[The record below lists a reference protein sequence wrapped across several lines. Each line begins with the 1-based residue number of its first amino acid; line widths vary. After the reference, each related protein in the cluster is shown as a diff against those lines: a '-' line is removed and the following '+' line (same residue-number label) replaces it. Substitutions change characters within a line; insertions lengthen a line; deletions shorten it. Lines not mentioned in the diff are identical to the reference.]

1 MPQQAVL
8 VGLTAGMVAAE
19 GKAAGN
25 KTMMQKQQASSCC
38 SDRDQD
44 MADLEL
50 ALEAVVPVSVQRQ
63 DSLYRDATRAGGGGQ
78 QQHEGWARTLRLAFQ
93 CVGVL
98 YGDIGTSPL
107 YVYSST
113 FAGGIRDTDDLLGVL
128 SLIIYSF
135 LLFTIIKYVYIA
147 LRAND
152 DGDGGTLA
160 LYSLISR
167 HAKVSLVPNHQPED
181 ELQTTDA
188 AAAVLGKHG
197 SVRRRTVQLAAS
209 HGREQRAVWVK
220 ELLETSKPVRI
231 SLFFLTIV
239 ATAMVISDACLTPA
253 ISVLSAVGGLKEKA
267 PNLTTGT
274 AGARPRTRSCGSLW
288 ASWCF
293 CSPCSASAPTR
304 WATCSPPS
312 PPVAAPHRRRG
323 RVQPAQARRHRP
335 PRLQP
340 QVHPGL
346 LPAQR
351 QGRLGLPRRRPPLL
365 HRHRGAVRRPR
376 LLQHPLHPAQLR
388 LRPRPR
394 RAARLHRPGRLPPP
408 VPGAGVQRLLPV
420 HARVHLLAHLRAGAG
435 GVGHRQPGHD
445 LLRLR
450 HHLPLAGAGL
460 LPEGQ
465 GAPHVAPVPGPA
477 LHPGGEL
484 AARPRR
490 LRRHARV
497 QDHGRHRRGARHL
510 RRPRHAH
517 HHAAAHPGHA
527 PGVAR
532 QRRLRRALLRR
543 LRRRRVRL
551 PLLRALPVRA
561 RRVHPRRHVRGA
573 GGRHGAVA
581 LRAREAVQV
590 RAGAH
595 GVARERGAGP
605 AAALPHR
612 PRRRPLLHGPG
623 AGHPARVPAP
633 GGQDPVH
640 PRRPALRL
648 RQAPAGAARG
658 RNGALPL
665 QAGGIVVGVGHSCRP
680 TGVPVRGA
688 LRLPGPAGGGQ

>member
-152 DGDGGTLA
+152 DGDGMYVLLSSIHPYMADASSHSHLNVLAYGNLGGTLA

-267 PNLTTGT
+267 PNLTTDQIVWITVGILVLLFAVQRFGT
-274 AGARPRTRSCGSLW
+274 
-288 ASWCF
+288 
-293 CSPCSASAPTR
+293 
-304 WATCSPPS
+304 
-312 PPVAAPHRRRG
+312 HK
-323 RVQPAQARRHRP
+323 ARRHRP

>member
-267 PNLTTGT
+267 PNLTTDQIVWITVGILVLLFAVQRFGTHKVGYLFAPVSSCGCSSSAAWACTTCSGTTSPSSAPSTPSTSWTTSGAT
-274 AGARPRTRSCGSLW
+274 AGTPGSPSAASSSASPAPRR
-288 ASWCF
+288 
-293 CSPCSASAPTR
+293 CSPTSATSASAPSSS
-304 WATCSPPS
+304 ASASASSPPCCSPTSARPPSSAGTRSRCPTPSTSPRPS
-312 PPVAAPHRRRG
+312 PSSGPPSCWRWRRRSS
-323 RVQPAQARRHRP
+323 
-335 PRLQP
+335 
-340 QVHPGL
+340 
-346 LPAQR
+346 
-351 QGRLGLPRRRPPLL
+351 
-365 HRHRGAVRRPR
+365 
-376 LLQHPLHPAQLR
+376 
-388 LRPRPR
+388 
-394 RAARLHRPGRLPPP
+394 
-408 VPGAGVQRLLPV
+408 
-420 HARVHLLAHLRAGAG
+420 
-435 GVGHRQPGHD
+435 
-445 LLRLR
+445 
-450 HHLPLAGAGL
+450 
-460 LPEGQ
+460 
-465 GAPHVAPVPGPA
+465 
-477 LHPGGEL
+477 
-484 AARPRR
+484 AARP
-490 LRRHARV
+490 
-497 QDHGRHRRGARHL
+497 
-510 RRPRHAH
+510 
-517 HHAAAHPGHA
+517 
-527 PGVAR
+527 
-532 QRRLRRALLRR
+532 
-543 LRRRRVRL
+543 
-551 PLLRALPVRA
+551 
-561 RRVHPRRHVRGA
+561 
-573 GGRHGAVA
+573 
-581 LRAREAVQV
+581 
-590 RAGAH
+590 
-595 GVARERGAGP
+595 
-605 AAALPHR
+605 
-612 PRRRPLLHGPG
+612 
-623 AGHPARVPAP
+623 
-633 GGQDPVH
+633 
-640 PRRPALRL
+640 
-648 RQAPAGAARG
+648 
-658 RNGALPL
+658 
-665 QAGGIVVGVGHSCRP
+665 
-680 TGVPVRGA
+680 
-688 LRLPGPAGGGQ
+688 

>member
-152 DGDGGTLA
+152 DGDGMYVLLSSIHPYMADASSHSHLNVLAYGNLGGTLA

-181 ELQTTDA
+181 ELQTMDA

-274 AGARPRTRSCGSLW
+274 AGARPR
-288 ASWCF
+288 
-293 CSPCSASAPTR
+293 
-304 WATCSPPS
+304 
-312 PPVAAPHRRRG
+312 
-323 RVQPAQARRHRP
+323 
-335 PRLQP
+335 
-340 QVHPGL
+340 
-346 LPAQR
+346 
-351 QGRLGLPRRRPPLL
+351 
-365 HRHRGAVRRPR
+365 VRTYVRTSSYICR
-376 LLQHPLHPAQLR
+376 LLL
-388 LRPRPR
+388 
-394 RAARLHRPGRLPPP
+394 
-408 VPGAGVQRLLPV
+408 
-420 HARVHLLAHLRAGAG
+420 
-435 GVGHRQPGHD
+435 
-445 LLRLR
+445 
-450 HHLPLAGAGL
+450 
-460 LPEGQ
+460 
-465 GAPHVAPVPGPA
+465 
-477 LHPGGEL
+477 
-484 AARPRR
+484 
-490 LRRHARV
+490 
-497 QDHGRHRRGARHL
+497 
-510 RRPRHAH
+510 
-517 HHAAAHPGHA
+517 
-527 PGVAR
+527 
-532 QRRLRRALLRR
+532 
-543 LRRRRVRL
+543 
-551 PLLRALPVRA
+551 
-561 RRVHPRRHVRGA
+561 
-573 GGRHGAVA
+573 
-581 LRAREAVQV
+581 
-590 RAGAH
+590 
-595 GVARERGAGP
+595 
-605 AAALPHR
+605 
-612 PRRRPLLHGPG
+612 
-623 AGHPARVPAP
+623 
-633 GGQDPVH
+633 
-640 PRRPALRL
+640 
-648 RQAPAGAARG
+648 
-658 RNGALPL
+658 N
-665 QAGGIVVGVGHSCRP
+665 
-680 TGVPVRGA
+680 
-688 LRLPGPAGGGQ
+688 